1 MKIPQPGAST
11 EIDRDHRIA
20 VVDGARDGQLR
31 YGIEVRFGG
40 HEWQPASMRQYEAF
54 EDAVGAAHQLRHHER
69 GERPEILMSGPQMD
83 WPGPEPWSEARLP
96 EVDYCGPGDMRLLSD
111 RIRRG
116 RNRVGW
122 R

>member
-1 MKIPQPGAST
+1 MKISQPGAST

-40 HEWQPASMRQYEAF
+40 QWQPASMRQYEAF
-54 EDAVGAAHQLRHHER
+54 EDALSAAHKLRR
-69 GERPEILMSGPQMD
+69 RVRSERPELPMSGPQMD
-83 WPGPEPWSEARLP
+83 WPGPAPWSEARLP
-96 EVDYCGPGDMRLLSD
+96 EVNYCGPGDMRLLSD
-111 RIRRG
+111 RIRCG